1 VVQKRTLADTS
12 TAQQL
17 SREDG
22 HAPEEGD
29 SADTCGKCILSEHGV
44 YGSAD
49 ADIVVVV
56 DPFDGSTMFK
66 RMCPPSGWP
75 QWSVLDSVVAV
86 FDEDGAN
93 SSSNPEPRSSQRH
106 ATGSRGD
113 YARSNFR

>member
-1 VVQKRTLADTS
+1 MVQKGTLADTS

-86 FDEDGAN
+86 FDEDG
-93 SSSNPEPRSSQRH
+93 EPRVGAGRP
-106 ATGSRGD
+106 
-113 YARSNFR
+113 